1 MLEIAGGILIA
12 LAVIFIGLPLVAHI
26 AWVAIENWKGFL
38 KGLATLAVCTF
49 VVIVIN
55 DL

>member
-1 MLEIAGGILIA
+1 MFEIAGGILIA

-38 KGLATLAVCTF
+38 KGLATLAFCILVLI
-49 VVIVIN
+49 IVS